1 MKTEKDGKCFQSTC
15 WKETALPEIVGAVYK
30 IQKKIKQIQTK
41 IRKPCAQDLPVF
53 SEPSASRR

>member
-30 IQKKIKQIQTK
+30 IQNTK
-41 IRKPCAQDLPVF
+41 N
-53 SEPSASRR
+53 